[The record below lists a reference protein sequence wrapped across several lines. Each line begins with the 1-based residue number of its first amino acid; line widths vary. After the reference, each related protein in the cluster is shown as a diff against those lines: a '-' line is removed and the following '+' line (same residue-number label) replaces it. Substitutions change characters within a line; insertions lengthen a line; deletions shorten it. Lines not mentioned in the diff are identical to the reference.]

1 MAKKPSEEKRR
12 DALDPTTADILQEL
26 AERDEKRSMT
36 DAERREHKKAKE
48 RLKRRVNW
56 DLPVDIKERVK
67 AIADEEGVPESQLA
81 AWLLSRGFASLGQ
94 SDDERRNIL
103 MPFKSPSSSP
113 RYDFNLSVD

>member
-1 MAKKPSEEKRR
+1 MTKKSSGEERR

-26 AERDEKRSMT
+26 AERDEQRSMT
-36 DAERREHKKAKE
+36 EAERREHKKAKE

-67 AIADEEGVPESQLA
+67 AIAEEEGVPESQLA
-81 AWLLSRGFASLGQ
+81 AWLLSRGFESLGQ
-94 SDDERRNIL
+94 TDDERHEIL

>member
-1 MAKKPSEEKRR
+1 MTKKSSGEERR

-26 AERDEKRSMT
+26 AERDEQRSMT
-36 DAERREHKKAKE
+36 EAERREHKKAKE

-56 DLPVDIKERVK
+56 DLPI
-67 AIADEEGVPESQLA
+67 DEENVPQSQLA
-81 AWLLSRGFASLGQ
+81 AWLLSRGFESLGQ
-94 SDDERRNIL
+94 TDDERHEIL